1 MKKILTPSLLL
12 CIIFMLTAQTLFAN
26 TNKPYLETSYNAPQN
41 YAQSL
46 TIYLNPN
53 QQKCEELYGNNWYSI
68 CNPSVGEVGK
78 TLDTIKMNPHKK
90 GYWEWSGTSSI
101 RFTPDSKD
109 RWEPSTKVKIELPL
123 DIFPKSAEISG
134 RSITFTTLPQAGEI
148 ESYKVWIDPSKNNKH
163 ALSYAINFLY
173 PIKDT
178 KALEKNISV
187 SAKDKQSGLQL
198 AKPSFTWSR
207 NNSYVNVTVPIVELS
222 ETKTIAEIVVNG
234 MKTYYNEYGE
244 IKFANTNLSAT
255 LELKGKQELFYPEN
269 YTITTE
275 YDKNLKQYYLVTL
288 DTSLQVST
296 DDLKKRISFYS
307 LPKKITEESRI
318 PFDWSQANSLDLGPK
333 YEFELITPSQ
343 RASNTHS
350 FKVYAE
356 PETYIAIH
364 IDNDLKSTAG
374 YPFNYPYSKVLY
386 ADSYTPKVS
395 FLQPGN
401 ILNLEGSRKLEIQT
415 NQITEVKWE
424 AQKIRIPYLSVL
436 TEDFF
441 NLASN
446 GAREYNE
453 YDYYDDYNNYGNSS
467 SSSYESISEIVSGT
481 IKVDGTA
488 SADSKIIDFDITPLL
503 EDNKNGDTSG
513 IIKLSLIGMQG
524 DKEVSSD
531 EKMLVVTDIGL
542 IVKEDAKGQREVFTY
557 SMSKGAPLSN
567 IEVEILGANG
577 LPLVKGVSNN
587 DGLATLGNIDNFK
600 RDKRPV
606 VLVASNKDK
615 NDVTFISMDN
625 LAKNIET
632 SRFSVQG
639 RLSSNEGLQAY
650 VFAERGIFRPGDM
663 LNFSAMIRNADN
675 SLPPSLP
682 LQAILFDSE
691 GIKVFEENYNLS
703 EKDFGMHTFS
713 WKSNESSP
721 TGRYRLEIMSNNEY
735 IGSSVVRVEEF
746 KPENLVVE
754 AEITPKKTRGWY
766 VLDKNSEIELN
777 VALENLYGGGAQNRK
792 VEADLTITR
801 AQLSFNGYEDYVF
814 SDPYSFEYQYNS
826 IDLPQMIT
834 NDEGKASSKIN
845 INSYIKSAGTYDA
858 TFYIEGFEPN
868 GGRAVSTNA
877 KALFSTADKV
887 VGYKTTGEILD
898 LNYIPQDRKGKL
910 AFITLDSDLKQVNNT
925 SYTFVLSKRNY
936 VRNLVSNNI
945 QEFSYQDTL
954 VQEEVSSEKVEN
966 KSGVILWNIPT
977 DKVGEYILTIYA
989 SNDTKKSLPLSR
1001 VPFNIIGNEL
1011 RVDPQTIPS
1020 TLKIALPTENYNSGD
1035 SLKVSLSLPYDGF
1048 GLITLEADNILSHTW
1063 FKGKAGQ
1070 SLQSIEIPSDYEGRA
1085 YVSVSYLKDMESKDY
1100 YMEPLSYSVEPILV
1114 NISKRKISLA
1124 LEANEMYKS
1133 GDTVKVKLTSNQ
1145 PSKAILFAVDEGIL
1159 ALTDYSTPSPI
1170 RYFLEDKALEVTT
1183 SQLSNLM
1190 MPEMDLANGMMM
1202 KMEAS
1207 AFGGD
1212 MARNSARYTN
1222 PFKRKAEPPLVYWSG
1237 IIDVDSSGKEVEFTI
1252 PTYYNGNVR
1261 IMAVAV
1267 NENSFGS
1274 VHKNSYVRSDLVI
1287 TPQIP
1292 VMASPKDI
1300 LETSVAIANTTDKEK
1315 TFDIEYQ
1322 LSSGLKLTSS
1332 TAKTITLK
1340 ANEEKVIP
1348 LTFVVQPVLG
1358 EASVNFI
1365 LKNADEE
1372 YTRQSTLSV
1381 RPSTPYITTID
1392 VGTTRQEIDIRQGR
1406 ELFPYEV
1413 VHELSASYTPVPF
1426 VQAIVGFLENYPYDC
1441 TEQLISRAMP
1451 YVVLNGETEIL
1462 FGNKK
1467 DPKKAEEDARKI
1479 INEAIYAIRSST
1491 YYGSGVSL
1499 WKDSSKTDDVLTIYA
1514 GDFFL
1519 SMRKSGLMP
1528 PRDIED
1534 MVFDAIRNIASRKPL
1549 TLEQARTSAYA
1560 IWVLT
1565 RGGSVTTQLIEN
1577 LQTNLDSSSANDMM
1591 NWKKDITATFIASVY
1606 KMLLIDG
1613 AHEII
1618 DQNKLDFKTFQSSSF
1633 FDALAAQSLYTRIL
1647 IESFPEM
1654 LSSAQHENFTSQ
1666 ILTSFNSGH
1675 STFSAS
1681 QALVALWQ
1689 IGMGNEQEINQ
1700 NLISC
1705 SDSNPNNQGKI
1716 LNLGS
1721 STVGISSPL
1730 CEKFSIHAGNGSTI
1744 YYQLLTSGYDVNP
1757 PSKKVAQGLEVTKT
1771 LIDKEGQPITKI
1783 NIGDVLT
1790 VQIKAKAHGK
1800 NLQNIVIQDLLSG
1813 AFELVLEDT
1822 ELMQV
1827 SYLLDS
1833 KNMREDRALFFTS
1846 LDTTDNV
1853 YSYRVRAI
1861 NKGTFVLPAVYAS
1874 SMYDTKLQANSLS
1887 QTIVVE

>member
-1 MKKILTPSLLL
+1 MKKSLIPYFIFCVLCLL
-12 CIIFMLTAQTLFAN
+12 GADNLLAN
-26 TNKPYLETSYNAPQN
+26 VNKAYLQLSYSTPQN
-41 YAQSL
+41 YSQPL
-46 TIYLNPN
+46 TIYVEPN
-53 QQKCEELYGNNWYSI
+53 EDKCSEMYGDNWYSV
-68 CNPSVGEVGK
+68 CNSSVGEAGK
-78 TLDTIKMNPHKK
+78 TLEGVKISPSKE
-90 GYWEWSGTSSI
+90 GYWEWSSNYSI
-101 RFTPDSKD
+101 KFTPDSND
-109 RWEPSTKVKIELPL
+109 RWEPNTKVKVDIPL
-123 DIFPKSAEISG
+123 AIFPKSAEISG
-134 RSITFTTLPQAGEI
+134 RSINFTTLPQAGEI
-148 ESYKVWIDPSKNNKH
+148 ESRNVWIDPSKNNKH
-163 ALSYAINFLY
+163 VVTYSINFLY

-187 SAKDKQSGLQL
+187 FAQDKQSGLKL
-198 AKPSFTWSR
+198 AKPNFTWSR
-207 NNSYVNVTVPIVELS
+207 NNSYVNISVPILELPENS
-222 ETKTIAEIVVNG
+222 TIAEITVKN
-234 MKTYYNEYGE
+234 MKTYHREYNEVT
-244 IKFANTNLSAT
+244 IANTNLSET
-255 LELKGKQELFYPEN
+255 IQIKGKQNLFYPEN
-269 YTITTE
+269 YTIATE

-288 DTSLQVST
+288 NTSLQVSG
-296 DDLKKRISFYS
+296 DELKKMIAFYS
-307 LPKKITEESRI
+307 LPKKIREESRI
-318 PFDWSQANSLDLGPK
+318 PFNWSQASTLDIGPE
-333 YEFELITPSQ
+333 YEFELISSSQKPSTAH
-343 RASNTHS
+343 R

-356 PETYIAIH
+356 PETYMAAYI
-364 IDNDLKSTAG
+364 NNELKSTAG
-374 YPFNYPYSKVLY
+374 YPYNYPYSTVLY
-386 ADSYTPKVS
+386 ANSYTPKVS

-415 NQITEVKWE
+415 NQITEIKWE
-424 AQKIRIPYLSVL
+424 AQKIRVPYLSVL
-436 TEDFF
+436 TEEFF
-441 NLASN
+441 TLESN
-446 GAREYNE
+446 GAREY
-453 YDYYDDYNNYGNSS
+453 DDYGNSS
-467 SSSYESISEIVSGT
+467 EVSYDAISEVVSGT
-481 IKVDGTA
+481 IKVDGVG

-503 EDNKNGDTSG
+503 EDNKNADTSG
-513 IIKLSLIGMQG
+513 IIKLKLIGMQG

-542 IVKEDAKGQREVFTY
+542 IVKENAKGQREVFTY
-557 SMSKGAPLSN
+557 SMSKGAPISN

-577 LPLVKGVSNN
+577 LAIAKGISNN
-587 DGLATLGNIDNFK
+587 NGMATLGNVDKFT

-615 NDVTFISMDN
+615 NDVTFISMIN
-625 LAKNIET
+625 LGRNIET

-650 VFAERGIFRPGDM
+650 VFAERGVFRPGDM

-682 LQAILFDSE
+682 LKAILFDAE
-691 GIKVFEENYNLS
+691 GIKVFEENYSLS

-713 WKSNESSP
+713 WQSSDTSP

-735 IGSSVVRVEEF
+735 IGSSTVRVEEF

-754 AEITPKKTRGWY
+754 AEITPKKTKGWY
-766 VLDKNSEIELN
+766 VLDKNADVELS

-801 AQLSFNGYEDYVF
+801 AQLSFGGYEDYVF
-814 SDPYSFEYQYNS
+814 ADPYSFEYQYNS
-826 IDLPQMIT
+826 IELPQMVT
-834 NDEGKASSKIN
+834 NEEGKTSTDIN
-845 INSYIKSAGTYDA
+845 INSYIKSAGTYNA
-858 TFYIEGFEPN
+858 TFYVEGFEPN
-868 GGRAVSTNA
+868 GGRAVSTSTS
-877 KALFSTADKV
+877 ALFSTASEV
-887 VGYKTTGEILD
+887 VGYKTRGEVID
-898 LNYIPQDRKGKL
+898 LNYIPKDRNGKL
-910 AFITLDSDLKQVNNT
+910 VFITLDSDLQQLRNVGYN
-925 SYTFVLSKRNY
+925 FVLTKRNY
-936 VRNLVSNNI
+936 VRNLVSNNL
-945 QEFSYQDTL
+945 QEYSYQDTL
-954 VQEEVSSEKVEN
+954 IQEEISSTKIEN
-966 KSGVILWNIPT
+966 KDGVILWNIPT
-977 DKVGEYILTIYA
+977 DKVGEYMLTLYA
-989 SNDTKKSLPLSR
+989 TDDTNKTLPLSR
-1001 VPFNIIGNEL
+1001 VPFNIVGNEL

-1020 TLKIALPTENYNSGD
+1020 TLQIALPTENYNSGD
-1035 SLKVSLSLPYDGF
+1035 NLKASLSLPYDGF
-1048 GLITLEADNILSHTW
+1048 GLITLEADKVLSHTW

-1070 SLQSIEIPSDYEGRA
+1070 SVQSIEIPSNYEGRA
-1085 YVSVSYLKDMESKDY
+1085 YISVSYLKGMTSKDY
-1100 YMEPLSYSVEPILV
+1100 YMDPLSYSVEPILV

-1133 GDTVKVKLTSNQ
+1133 GDTVKVKVTSNS
-1145 PSKAILFAVDEGIL
+1145 PSKAIVFAVDEGIL
-1159 ALTDYSTPSPI
+1159 ALTNYSTPSPI
-1170 RYFLEDKALEVTT
+1170 RYFLEDKALEVST
-1183 SQLSNLM
+1183 SQLSDLV

-1207 AFGGD
+1207 AYGGD
-1212 MARNSARYTN
+1212 MARKSARYLN

-1237 IIDVDSSGKEVEFTI
+1237 IIDVDSKGKELEFTI

-1274 VHKNSYVRSDLVI
+1274 VKKNTYVRSDLVI
-1287 TPQIP
+1287 TPQVP
-1292 VMASPKDI
+1292 VMASPKDV

-1315 TFDIEYQ
+1315 TFEVQYL
-1322 LSSGLKLTSS
+1322 LSDGLKLT
-1332 TAKTITLK
+1332 TNAPKTITLK

-1348 LTFVVQPVLG
+1348 LTLEVQAVLG
-1358 EASVNFI
+1358 EASINFV
-1365 LKNADEE
+1365 LKTADEE

-1381 RPSTPYITTID
+1381 RPSTPYVTSITVD
-1392 VGTTRQEIDIRQGR
+1392 TTRQSLDISEDRD
-1406 ELFPYEV
+1406 LFPYEV
-1413 VHELSASYTPVPF
+1413 VRELSASYTPLPL
-1426 VQAIVGFLENYPYDC
+1426 VQAIIGFLENYPYDC

-1462 FGNKK
+1462 FGSKEN
-1467 DPKKAEEDARKI
+1467 PKKAEEDARKI
-1479 INEAIYAIRSST
+1479 INDAIYAIRSSN
-1491 YYGSGVSL
+1491 YYGSGISL
-1499 WKDSSKTDDVLTIYA
+1499 WKNSSKTDDVLTIYA

-1534 MVFDAIRNIASRKPL
+1534 MVFTSIRNIATRKPL
-1549 TLEQARTSAYA
+1549 TLEEARTTAYA

-1577 LQTNLDSSSANDMM
+1577 LQATLISSNDMKNWM
-1591 NWKKDITATFIASVY
+1591 NDVTATFVASIN
-1606 KMLLIDG
+1606 KMLLIED

-1618 DQNKLDFKTFQSSSF
+1618 DQSKLDFKTFKDSSF
-1633 FDALAAQSLYTRIL
+1633 FDVLAAQSLYVRIM

-1654 LSSAQHENFTSQ
+1654 LSSDQYENFTTQ

-1681 QALVALWQ
+1681 QALAALWQ
-1689 IGMGNEQEINQ
+1689 LGMGNEQSISQ
-1700 NLISC
+1700 KLISC
-1705 SDSNPNNQGKI
+1705 SDSNPNNKGEV

-1721 STVGISSPL
+1721 SAVGLSSPL

-1757 PSKKVAQGLEVTKT
+1757 PSKKIAQGLEVTKT
-1771 LIDKEGQPITKI
+1771 LLDKEGQPVTKI

-1800 NLQNIVIQDLLSG
+1800 TLQNIVIQDLLSG
-1813 AFELVLEDT
+1813 AFELVLEDA

-1833 KNMREDRALFFTS
+1833 KDMREDRALFFTS

-1861 NKGTFVLPAVYAS
+1861 NKGKFVLPAVYAS
-1874 SMYDTKLQANSLS
+1874 SMYDTKLQANSIS